1 MPKPEKIETIN
12 SVKKYLQDAKSIFVT
27 DYTGLNVADMT
38 VLRKRLRENSVKYLI
53 TKNTLLKIAAKE
65 TGYEGIADYLTGPT
79 AIAFGFDDPAV
90 PAKILYSSFKE
101 KEKPIIKAF
110 VLDKELHKGSE
121 ILRLAELP
129 SREILLA
136 TLIGTIESPMTS
148 LVCSLDAIM
157 QGLVGTVDALAKAR
171 G

>member
-12 SVKKYLQDAKSIFVT
+12 SVKKYLQDAKSVFVT